1 MEKKSLLH
9 VAFIMDGNG
18 RWAKRRNLPRHVGH
32 KEGCERVIDIYE
44 ECLAQGIKVMSLYAF
59 STENWNR
66 PKDEIDHLFDYLEI
80 FFKKYL
86 PRMMKDGCCI
96 RVSGDITPIKE
107 KTKKVIL
114 EAVNKTKDNKN
125 FTFNICLNY
134 GGKDEIVR
142 AAKMFANDVKNG
154 IKDIDS
160 LNEQSFNDYLYTH
173 DLPPV
178 DLLIRTSG
186 ELRTSNFLPYQLTY
200 AEFIFPK
207 ITWPDFTKEQF
218 RLCLDEYYQRDR
230 RYGGISENEK

>member
-1 MEKKSLLH
+1 M
-9 VAFIMDGNG
+9 
-18 RWAKRRNLPRHVGH
+18 
-32 KEGCERVIDIYE
+32 IDIYE

-80 FFKKYL
+80 LFKKYL

>member
-1 MEKKSLLH
+1 M
-9 VAFIMDGNG
+9 
-18 RWAKRRNLPRHVGH
+18 
-32 KEGCERVIDIYE
+32 IDIYE